1 MQDFDYQ
8 IQAFILQQYSA
19 AAANPRHHRYLQR
32 KGFSAGMIVQL
43 RRLSLDARQILVRSS
58 PFEVRLS
65 DVLKTR
71 LGHLAARDEMEALVM
86 TALRLGA
93 SRRMLHELLGL
104 GEAEY
109 NRLKTMAGVPK
120 AERNRPQSLSLDM
133 QDMLATIHNNL
144 LNCYRRQGSEPHPL
158 QLLIRMAETTNLEL
172 NRVYDGYYCKN
183 YAGFSGDEDESGD
196 DAEGGA
202 Q

>member
-1 MQDFDYQ
+1 MQDYDYH
-8 IQAFILQQYSA
+8 IQAFILQQYCA
-19 AAANPRHHRYLQR
+19 AAANTRHHRWLQR
-32 KGFSAGMIVQL
+32 KGFSVGMIAQL
-43 RRLSLDARQILVRSS
+43 RRLTLDAQQILIRSS
-58 PFEVRLS
+58 PFDVRLS
-65 DVLKTR
+65 DILKTQ
-71 LGHLAARDEMEALVM
+71 LGRLAARDEMDALVI

-104 GEAEY
+104 SEAEY

-144 LNCYRRQGSEPHPL
+144 FNCYRRQGSEPHPL
-158 QLLIRMAETTNLEL
+158 QLLIRMAEATNLEL

-183 YAGFSGDEDESGD
+183 YAVFSGEKDGD
-196 DAEGGA
+196 SKEAGVE
-202 Q
+202 

>member
-1 MQDFDYQ
+1 MNLNCAQ
-8 IQAFILQQYSA
+8 
-19 AAANPRHHRYLQR
+19 
-32 KGFSAGMIVQL
+32 K
-43 RRLSLDARQILVRSS
+43 LSLVSSKGGVGKSTWAINGACALADMGLNVLCIDLDPQQSLSKFFCTPDELRQGSGLV
-58 PFEVRLS
+58 
-65 DVLKTR
+65 DI
-71 LGHLAARDEMEALVM
+71 

-104 GEAEY
+104 SEAEY

-144 LNCYRRQGSEPHPL
+144 FNCYRRQGSEPHPL
-158 QLLIRMAETTNLEL
+158 QLLIRMAEATNLEL

-183 YAGFSGDEDESGD
+183 YAVFSGEKDGD
-196 DAEGGA
+196 SKEAGVE
-202 Q
+202 

>member
-1 MQDFDYQ
+1 MQDYDYQ
-8 IQAFILQQYSA
+8 IQAFILQQYCA
-19 AAANPRHHRYLQR
+19 AAANTRHHRWLQR
-32 KGFSAGMIVQL
+32 NGFSAGMIAQL
-43 RRLSLDARQILVRSS
+43 RRLTLDARQILIRSS

-71 LGHLAARDEMEALVM
+71 LGHLTARDEMEALVM

-104 GEAEY
+104 SEAEY

-144 LNCYRRQGSEPHPL
+144 LNCYRRRGSEPHPL
-158 QLLIRMAETTNLEL
+158 QLLIRMAETTDLEL

-183 YAGFSGDEDESGD
+183 YAGFSGEKDGD
-196 DAEGGA
+196 GKEEGAE
-202 Q
+202 